1 MHVRVD
7 MAPTRPPTVS
17 PAVPPDPPR
26 PTTAHRPW
34 LQANLI
40 REIMSTAMK
49 LDDSQRKA
57 RIVALFANK
66 VAGNQRALLDS
77 P

>member
-1 MHVRVD
+1 
-7 MAPTRPPTVS
+7 
-17 PAVPPDPPR
+17 
-26 PTTAHRPW
+26 
-34 LQANLI
+34 
-40 REIMSTAMK
+40 MSTAMK